1 MFCPECGALLR
12 PKGGVKTCA
21 RCGYQ
26 DDGSDGTE
34 TERVV
39 VRSASREKEMT
50 VIEES
55 GVGLPE
61 AEEPCPECGHIGAY
75 YYERQTRAADEA
87 TTRFYIC
94 SDCDHR
100 WRDYQ

>member
-1 MFCPECGALLR
+1 MFCPDCGTLLR
-12 PKGGVKTCA
+12 PSGGQKVCPEHGAPGGGSASDEPKIIKG
-21 RCGYQ
+21 
-26 DDGSDGTE
+26 
-34 TERVV
+34 
-39 VRSASREKEMT
+39 ASREKEVA
-50 VIEES
+50 VIEEK
-55 GVGLPE
+55 GAGLPE
-61 AEEPCPECGHIGAY
+61 DKNEECPECRNQGAY